1 MAKGSARDRLSSIVR
16 SVVLIS
22 SILVTPHSLG
32 SESLDLPKQQAALNL
47 ISDFASKVCT
57 DIPLRTDMSEAQIS
71 GEVSTQM
78 RGLLEKL
85 IDAGI
90 EVNAG
95 IKKKSYEGVQR
106 GDLLEAL
113 RDSRKC
119 KMDVFMQLKGTLLGG
134 RSNSVPLHEPR
145 TRASF
150 DAAKYIN
157 VGTSRIGGKLNV
169 AVVVQGLSDSD
180 TRPLEIAMRSA
191 LDSRGYRIVSIFTT
205 AFQHAGM
212 GQKLYDG
219 DPSLVGRLGLQ
230 RYCDVVLV
238 GVLRFA
244 GPAQR
249 VAPDMF
255 IREAVLDIRPV
266 DPVSGSIGTPLEV
279 SEKGGGTSEQLS
291 TENALDRL
299 KNSVESSV
307 REWSWT

>member
-1 MAKGSARDRLSSIVR
+1 MRQSSIIG

-22 SILVTPHSLG
+22 LILVPPHLLG
-32 SESLDLPKQQAALNL
+32 SEPLDLQKQQAALNF
-47 ISDFASKVCT
+47 IGDFANKVCT
-57 DIPLRTDMSEAQIS
+57 DIPLRGDLSEAQIS

-78 RGLLEKL
+78 QGLVKKL
-85 IDAGI
+85 IKAGI
-90 EVNAG
+90 DVNASAE
-95 IKKKSYEGVQR
+95 KTTYEGVKR

-119 KMDVFMQLKGTLLGG
+119 KMDVFMQLKGMLLGI
-134 RSNSVPLHEPR
+134 RPDTPPARKPPTVS
-145 TRASF
+145 SF

-157 VGTSRIGGKLNV
+157 AGTSRIGGKLNV
-169 AVVVQGLSDSD
+169 AVSVQGLSDSD
-180 TRPLEIAMRSA
+180 TRPLEIAIRSA

-205 AFQHAGM
+205 EFQHAGM
-212 GQKLYDG
+212 GQLLYDG
-219 DPSLVGRLGLQ
+219 DPSLVGRLGLR

-238 GVLRFA
+238 GVLRFV
-244 GPAQR
+244 GPAQH
-249 VAPDMF
+249 VAPGMF
-255 IREAVLDIRPV
+255 IREAVLDIRPI

>member
-1 MAKGSARDRLSSIVR
+1 MHLSSIIR
-16 SVVLIS
+16 SVVLITLM
-22 SILVTPHSLG
+22 LVPPHLSG
-32 SESLDLPKQQAALNL
+32 SESLDLQKQQAALNY
-47 ISDFASKVCT
+47 ISDFANKVCT
-57 DIPLRTDMSEAQIS
+57 DIPLRGDLSGAQIS
-71 GEVSTQM
+71 GEVSMEMQ
-78 RGLLEKL
+78 GLLKKL
-85 IDAGI
+85 T
-90 EVNAG
+90 NAG
-95 IKKKSYEGVQR
+95 IDVNASAEKKSYEGVKR

-119 KMDVFMQLKGTLLGG
+119 KMDVFMQLKDMLLGI
-134 RSNSVPLHEPR
+134 RSDTHPLGKPP
-145 TRASF
+145 TVKSF

-169 AVVVQGLSDSD
+169 AVAVQGLSDSD

-191 LDSRGYRIVSIFTT
+191 LDSRGYRVVSIFTT
-205 AFQHAGM
+205 EFKHAGM
-212 GQKLYDG
+212 GQQLYDG

-238 GVLRFA
+238 GVLRFV
-244 GPAQR
+244 GPAQN
-249 VAPDMF
+249 VAPGMF
-255 IREAVLDIRPV
+255 IREAVFDIRPI
-266 DPVSGSIGTPLEV
+266 DPVSGSIGAPLEV